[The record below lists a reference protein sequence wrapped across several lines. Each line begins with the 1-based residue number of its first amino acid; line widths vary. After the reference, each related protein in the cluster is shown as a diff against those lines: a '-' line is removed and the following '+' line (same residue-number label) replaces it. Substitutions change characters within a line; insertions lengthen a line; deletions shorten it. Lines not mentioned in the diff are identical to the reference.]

1 MSPRISGSEGHPD
14 IAGPSAP
21 PESGGG
27 GGGARETEPGFF
39 FSLDLITADGRGG
52 SGSHTLQFV
61 FGCDVGL
68 DGRLLRGIWRTA
80 YDGADY
86 LALNEDLRSWTA
98 ANTVA
103 QITKRQWETSGEA
116 DFHRNY
122 LEVRCVQWLLRHLEK
137 GKDTLLR
144 AGMRGT
150 GPP

>member
-61 FGCDVGL
+61 FGCDVVLGAVGFYRIWIPGFSEIAKPLFKATVGL
-68 DGRLLRGIWRTA
+68 VRT
-80 YDGADY
+80 
-86 LALNEDLRSWTA
+86 T
-98 ANTVA
+98 
-103 QITKRQWETSGEA
+103 
-116 DFHRNY
+116 
-122 LEVRCVQWLLRHLEK
+122 
-137 GKDTLLR
+137 
-144 AGMRGT
+144 
-150 GPP
+150 